1 MTLGAIPESR
11 APPEYELEREEK
23 FVNGR
28 LILLAVDHGPNSRKA
43 FNWAL
48 KQFVTQADELHL
60 LHVLP
65 KSSGTGVSC
74 TSPTSGSRS
83 DSPVYEATQ
92 VLFQKLAKEAYD
104 IARVR
109 VVPVLRDG
117 DAGKEICAEAARLQ
131 PVAVIMGSRG
141 LGLMKSLLI
150 GSATEY
156 CTHHCPVPLVIVPHN
171 YASGDDCT
179 PDELRIEDTG

>member
-11 APPEYELEREEK
+11 APEEYELEREEIFTDK
-23 FVNGR
+23 R
-28 LILLAVDHGPNSRKA
+28 IILLAVDHGPNSRKA
-43 FNWAL
+43 FHWGL
-48 KQFVTQADELHL
+48 KHFVTPADELYV

-65 KSSGTGVSC
+65 KHPGGTISC
-74 TSPTSGSRS
+74 TSPTGASSGEN
-83 DSPVYEATQ
+83 PIYEATQ
-92 VLFQKLAKEAYD
+92 VLFQKLQKEAHQLAKVKVHA
-104 IARVR
+104 IIK
-109 VVPVLRDG
+109 DG

-156 CTHHCPVPLVIVPHN
+156 CTHHCPVPLVIVPPT
-171 YASGDDCT
+171 YGV
-179 PDELRIEDTG
+179 